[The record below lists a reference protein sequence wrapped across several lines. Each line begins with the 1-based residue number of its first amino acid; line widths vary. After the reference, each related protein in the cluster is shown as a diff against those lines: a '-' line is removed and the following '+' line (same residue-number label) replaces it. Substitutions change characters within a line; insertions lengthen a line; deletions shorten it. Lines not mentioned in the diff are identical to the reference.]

1 MTTST
6 RLGPDDAPYLKKGE
20 LKALVAKGIARV
32 VPNKGNM
39 VKVIRAK
46 LKMSQAE
53 FATAFRFSLRTVQQ
67 WEQGRYQP
75 DQIAR
80 NYLNVIKT
88 KPDMVRKALK
98 RA

>member
-20 LKALVAKGIARV
+20 MKALIEKGIARV
-32 VPNKGNM
+32 VPNNGNM

-46 LKMSQAE
+46 LKMSQSE
-53 FATAFRFSLRTVQQ
+53 FASAFNFSLRTVQQ
-67 WEQGRYQP
+67 WEQGRYKP

-80 NYLNVIKT
+80 NYLNVIKK
-88 KPDMVRKALK
+88 KPDVVRKALK
-98 RA
+98 SA